1 MLSAYCVDFH
11 RLILYPEPEKSRER
25 VSAAFMKTEETSME
39 TFSEIIRSS
48 SNSTLPGGEMDA
60 MKHVNNIV
68 LRKRILDIQK
78 SSPQG

>member
-11 RLILYPEPEKSRER
+11 RLILYPEPAKSRER
-25 VSAAFMKTEETSME
+25 VSAAFMKTEETIME
-39 TFSEIIRSS
+39 NLLRDYPVVVEF
-48 SNSTLPGGEMDA
+48 PVAWGEMDA
-60 MKHVNNIV
+60 TKHVDNIV